1 MRGGEGMEEY
11 QQYSLT
17 REVRF
22 DGGQTITVTVCL
34 SGREKKD
41 YGKAIPIAKVL
52 FEEIVTTLENQS

>member
-1 MRGGEGMEEY
+1 MEEY

-34 SGREKKD
+34 SGREKRTM
-41 YGKAIPIAKVL
+41 GRQFP
-52 FEEIVTTLENQS
+52 

>member
-1 MRGGEGMEEY
+1 MEEY

-52 FEEIVTTLENQS
+52 FEEIEATLENQP